1 MSEFKHEGETW
12 DDLLRDNMGVIQPV
26 SGYRFSMDAVLL
38 AHFAAQLPAHRVL
51 DLGTGCGVIALLLAS
66 RLPTAEITGIE
77 IQAEQAD
84 RAERSVRANSLQHRV
99 TIIAED
105 LRAADLLIDHH
116 YDLIT
121 ANPPFFP
128 RGRGKLPIQDS
139 ITISRHEVM
148 CTLADLF
155 TAAARWLSPD
165 GRFCLI
171 LPPYREEEASA
182 LALKAGMQPSRI
194 REVCPRAK
202 RRANLKLLEFVP
214 LDKITDLAVL
224 PPLIVYQ
231 MDGNYTAEI
240 NSIYFDP

>member
-1 MSEFKHEGETW
+1 MSELKHEGETW
-12 DDLLRDNMGVIQPV
+12 DDLLRDNMGVLQPV

-38 AHFAAQLPAHRVL
+38 AHFAAQLSAHRVL

-66 RLPTAEITGIE
+66 RLPTARVTGVE
-77 IQAEQAD
+77 IQTEQAD

-99 TIIAED
+99 NIISGD
-105 LRAADLLIDHH
+105 FRSADLLADHH

-121 ANPPFFP
+121 VNPPFFP
-128 RGRGKLPIQDS
+128 RGRGRLPVQDS
-139 ITISRHEVM
+139 IAISRHEVM

-155 TAAARWLSPD
+155 TAAARWLSRE

-171 LPPYREEEASA
+171 LPPYREAEASD
-182 LALKAGMQPSRI
+182 LALKAGIQLSRT

-202 RRANLKLLEFVP
+202 QRANLMLLEFVKF
-214 LDKITDLAVL
+214 DKIIDPAVL

-231 MDGNYTAEI
+231 MDGGYTAEI
-240 NSIYFDP
+240 NSIYFGP